1 MSYYNCENITKKL
14 LEKNHFE
21 GNKALLDFI
30 AYSKKTFTRK
40 KQAMK
45 ILENISELN
54 NEGIILK
61 DSGEHKEEK
70 NEKEVKKEKK
80 KTLIQST
87 RKKEEKESENELS
100 LIQTDSLEDNMD
112 MNEKK
117 NELEISMVGPE
128 KLEKKKKNVSEIQ
141 SLIKKCT
148 EDINNLDILVKKYKY
163 SSKDLIMQSEIIDD
177 KSMIFITK
185 KDFEETN
192 DEDFEKKANYF
203 NDIKNK
209 FILLKKRLEN
219 LLSMYNSEKELTE
232 IKKRELEKLEL
243 LNNKYNELKRKQYE
257 KRK

>member
-14 LEKNHFE
+14 LEKNNFE
-21 GNKALLDFI
+21 GNKALTDFI
-30 AYSKKTFTRK
+30 SYSKKNFTRK

-70 NEKEVKKEKK
+70 KDKNEKKEKK

-87 RKKEEKESENELS
+87 RKIEEKENDLS
-100 LIQTDSLEDNMD
+100 LIQTDSLDDNMD
-112 MNEKK
+112 INEKK
-117 NELEISMVGPE
+117 NELEISVVGLE

-148 EDINNLDILVKKYKY
+148 EDIANLDILVKKYKY
-163 SSKDLIMQSEIIDD
+163 SSKDLMMKSEIIDD
-177 KSMIFITK
+177 KSMICINK
-185 KDFEETN
+185 KDFEETVDN
-192 DEDFEKKANYF
+192 DEDFDKNANYF
-203 NDIKNK
+203 NDIKNE

>member
-21 GNKALLDFI
+21 GNKALTDFI
-30 AYSKKTFTRK
+30 SYSKKNFTRK
-40 KQAMK
+40 KQEMK

-61 DSGEHKEEK
+61 DSGEHKEDKKDK
-70 NEKEVKKEKK
+70 NEKKEKK

-87 RKKEEKESENELS
+87 RKIEEKENDLS
-100 LIQTDSLEDNMD
+100 LIQTDSLDDNMD
-112 MNEKK
+112 INEKK
-117 NELEISMVGPE
+117 NELEISVVGLE

-148 EDINNLDILVKKYKY
+148 EDIANLDILVKKYKY
-163 SSKDLIMQSEIIDD
+163 SSKDLMMKSEIIDD
-177 KSMIFITK
+177 KSMICISK
-185 KDFEETN
+185 KDFEETVDN
-192 DEDFEKKANYF
+192 DEDFDKNANYF
-203 NDIKNK
+203 NDIKNE

-243 LNNKYNELKRKQYE
+243 LNNKYNDLKRKQYE